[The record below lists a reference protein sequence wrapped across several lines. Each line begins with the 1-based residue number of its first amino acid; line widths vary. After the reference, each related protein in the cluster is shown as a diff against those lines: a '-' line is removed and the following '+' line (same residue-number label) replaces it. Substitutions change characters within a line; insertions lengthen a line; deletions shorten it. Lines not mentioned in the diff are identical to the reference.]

1 MIDEKKLIDTLRPYY
16 DRVLRQDL
24 NDDEKLAKHDM
35 LSDVMI
41 EIKRQNQIDEWIPCS
56 DKMPKERDSIFAKF
70 KGTDKWNNSM
80 FEKISDD
87 VNVTVEFEDG
97 KRKTMTLHTC
107 DGKWKTDLRIVK
119 FNVLAWQPLPDTYTG

>member
-1 MIDEKKLIDTLRPYY
+1 MIDENVIIKDINEWSR
-16 DRVLRQDL
+16 
-24 NDDEKLAKHDM
+24 EK
-35 LSDVMI
+35 
-41 EIKRQNQIDEWIPCS
+41 EIKWTSESVISLLESAPKVNKWIPCS
-56 DKMPKERDSIFAKF
+56 ERLPDEHNSIFAKF

-80 FEKISDD
+80 FENISDD

-119 FNVLAWQPLPDTYTG
+119 FAVLAWQPLPDTYID